1 MASTDVPQTDP
12 KVLASIFRID
22 AKPAGLWK
30 PDELRSIFRHQ
41 LDAALEGDLGAAT
54 SLSFAQLLR
63 DERPPLSLLRSV
75 KDFAKR
81 SRNSESPLPEDV
93 ATALYF
99 AAIAVALLRHNERIT
114 DLDDKGLARGFGWG
128 VAQPWVDDDTKRL
141 FAEAARKL

>member
-1 MASTDVPQTDP
+1 MPTDVTKTDP
-12 KVLASIFRID
+12 RALASVFRID
-22 AKPAGLWK
+22 AKPTDLWK
-30 PDELRSIFRHQ
+30 PDELRSIFLHQ
-41 LDAALEGDLGAAT
+41 LAAPLDGDLGAAST
-54 SLSFAQLLR
+54 QTFGQLLR
-63 DERPPLSLLRSV
+63 DERPPLALLRSV

-99 AAIAVALLRHNERIT
+99 AAIAAALLRHGERIS